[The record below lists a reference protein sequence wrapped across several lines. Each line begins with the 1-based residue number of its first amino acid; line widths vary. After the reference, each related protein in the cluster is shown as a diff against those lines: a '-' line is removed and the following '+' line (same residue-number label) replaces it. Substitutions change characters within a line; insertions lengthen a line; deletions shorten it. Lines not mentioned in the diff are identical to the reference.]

1 MGKKFSLIRFRD
13 PGGGL
18 DSLFVS
24 LFPSEGGAG
33 FETIRIIDRD
43 PEGEAGKLTDRETAR
58 LGETLRENGM
68 RPVWVA
74 VDHPDLK
81 PSDVA
86 AISADIEEDPE
97 RIAAVALRFPIP
109 ESESVVQRALR
120 GLVEKSALPRV
131 AIWYL
136 PAGALGG
143 LPANQSFAA
152 VFPLRWLIGCRLAGK
167 KACLRVRRKNWNRT
181 YRSQKFSFPAL
192 LWYYFHRLV
201 RYSTASLFSVL
212 LDYLVFM
219 AVLFLGAPSLAALIV
234 GRVVSMTVNF
244 TLLRNFVYRDRPELS
259 RAWLRYLGL
268 TLFSSAAAFFAIET
282 LRRVIPLPVVIVK
295 ALVETTLF
303 FFNYTMSREWVFRK
317 KPSGSAG

>member
-1 MGKKFSLIRFRD
+1 MGKKISLIRFRD
-13 PGGGL
+13 PDGGL
-18 DSLFVS
+18 DSLFAS

-33 FETIRIIDRD
+33 FETIRTIDRD

-58 LGETLRENGM
+58 LGEALRENEM
-68 RPVWVA
+68 RPVWIVL
-74 VDHPDLK
+74 DHPDLK

-97 RIAAVALRFPIP
+97 RIAALALRVPVP
-109 ESESVVQRALR
+109 EGESVVHRALR
-120 GLVEKSALPRV
+120 GLVEKSTLPRV
-131 AIWYL
+131 MVWYL
-136 PAGALGG
+136 PAGALGC
-143 LPANQSFAA
+143 LREDQMFAS
-152 VFPLRWLIGCRLAGK
+152 VFPLRWLIGCRCAGK

-212 LDYLVFM
+212 LDYVVFM
-219 AVLFLGAPSLAALIV
+219 TVLFFGAPSLAALIV
-234 GRVVSMTVNF
+234 GRAFSMAVNF
-244 TLLRNFVYRDRPELS
+244 TLLRKFVYRDRPELA

-282 LRRVIPLPVVIVK
+282 LRRVVPLPVVIVK

-317 KPSGSAG
+317 KSEVDG